1 MSDEPRRH
9 PVYMALLGLCA
20 LATSP
25 YLFAAGSG
33 RELAGLPL
41 WLWWSVGCTIALSA
55 LIAWGIHRYWGSDG
69 DA

>member
-9 PVYMALLGLCA
+9 PLYLALLGLCA

-25 YLFAAGSG
+25 YLFAGRAAG
-33 RELAGLPL
+33 RVAGLPL
-41 WLWWSVGCTIALSA
+41 WLWWSAGCTLALSA
-55 LIAWGIHRYWGSDG
+55 LIAWGVHRYWRSDD